1 MKQWA
6 THNFMTALI
15 ASGTKPSQALAIQG
29 YTGFGLQMPAA
40 FTGATIKFQV
50 SADNVTYQDLY
61 DKTNT
66 LVSVTVAVDR
76 HYTLPDDLAPWA
88 FVKIVSASNE
98 GADRSLIFIAK
109 Y

>member
-1 MKQWA
+1 
-6 THNFMTALI
+6 MTAVI
-15 ASGTKPSQALAIQG
+15 PNGTKPSQALAIQG
-29 YTGFGLQMPAA
+29 YREFGLQMPAA

-50 SADNVTYQDLY
+50 SADNVTYGDLY

-66 LVSVTVAVDR
+66 LVSVTVAVNR

-88 FVKIVSASNE
+88 FVRIVSASDE
-98 GADRSLIFIAK
+98 GAERSLVFIAK